1 MARPS
6 AARHRGGRVPIR
18 AGEVVADAEAT
29 EHRSRFTGE
38 LGVSLVD
45 ALAGFVAGLAAAL
58 SPALVTIVFGMHSA
72 TQEILDVVTV
82 PGGNAWTALRIS
94 VPGALT
100 GALLAEWPATRD
112 GIGIGIGIGSM
123 IQTAYAQVQFS
134 LVRSAVAIVTAVSL
148 VLDDVAQIVETVVP
162 TRTGMAP
169 RRDG

>member
-58 SPALVTIVFGMHSA
+58 SPALVTIVFAMHSA

-82 PGGNAWTALRIS
+82 PGGNSWTALRIS

-112 GIGIGIGIGSM
+112 GIGIGIGSM